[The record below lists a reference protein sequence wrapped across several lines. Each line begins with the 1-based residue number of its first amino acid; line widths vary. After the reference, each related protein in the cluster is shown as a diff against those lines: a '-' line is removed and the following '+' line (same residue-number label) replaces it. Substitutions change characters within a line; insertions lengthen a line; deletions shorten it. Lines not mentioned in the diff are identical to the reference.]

1 MKQIFVALICLLL
14 LSPKVILAA
23 TLLDF
28 QKLSTPIQSEIQY
41 HLRALNYDIGP
52 VDGKIGRK
60 SFAALKQF
68 SKNNGHDLNNISV
81 HDFLENIEQQAIR
94 ALRKQKRKLPKT
106 FDFNVNFEKSS
117 QLKQFEQNR
126 ITNCNYGECSDGFT
140 PIEFLKEQNGNTY
153 LALASKAG
161 LRSNLADD
169 TKNKPSDRQELG
181 TRGIDF
187 DLEGTILWYGFR
199 VKYPQT
205 HKVQNSRGITFTQ
218 VKEVTKWRDPNNRS
232 IKINCSKG
240 VVFHGQVQN
249 TRSGFGGIY
258 NGDGVNYPGRLENI
272 KLISKKWTTYKIGI
286 AFSRTKKGWI
296 EVYQNGRLIWRE
308 EGINLITR
316 YNSNCPQGVNW
327 RTAHLRIGVYRSNSP
342 KSEDTLHFD
351 DFVASHSEKVID
363 LALK

>member
-1 MKQIFVALICLLL
+1 MKTFFFAIILIPL
-14 LSPKVILAA
+14 LSIQPLFAL
-23 TLLDF
+23 TLSDF
-28 QKLSTPIQSEIQY
+28 KSLSTTAQSELQY
-41 HLRALNYDIGP
+41 NLRALNYDIGP

-60 SFAALKQF
+60 SFAALKRF
-68 SKNNGHDLNNISV
+68 SDSNGQDLYNISL
-81 HDFLENIEQQAIR
+81 DELLKNIEQQAVR
-94 ALRKQKRKLPKT
+94 TLKKQKRNLPKT
-106 FDFNVNFEKSS
+106 FDFKVTFEKPS
-117 QLKQFEQNR
+117 QLRQFEQNR

-169 TKNKPSDRQELG
+169 TKNNPSDRQELG

-205 HKVQNSRGITFTQ
+205 YKKQNSRGITFTQ

-232 IKINCSKG
+232 TKINCSQG
-240 VVFHGQVQN
+240 VVFHAQVQN

-258 NGDGVNYPGRLENI
+258 NGDGMNYPSRLENI

-308 EGINLITR
+308 EGNNLITR
-316 YNSNCPQGVNW
+316 YNGNCPKGVNW
-327 RTAHLRIGVYRSNSP
+327 RTALLRIGAYRSNSP
-342 KSEDTLHFD
+342 KGEDTLHFD
-351 DFVASHSEKVID
+351 DFVASHSERVVD
-363 LALK
+363 DFLN